1 MPRPTQ
7 RTLVPL
13 CVVLALIASLPPA
26 SFAGAL
32 ASAAGTI
39 VEALPFVLGAVLLP
53 RVRALRWLPS
63 FGCGCG
69 GALPAALALPGLV
82 LTWLSFGPAVTLAR
96 ASAGLLLFA
105 LRRPSARRRLD
116 ENTGSGEPSRD
127 PLSELGTFA
136 LAAFSASL
144 VGEVIRANATLVHG
158 PLGYAASFALGGIAG
173 AVAPCATAGIGAAL
187 ALRAADPWAAFG
199 LLATSGFFP
208 SRAAPRC
215 GEPRDARLPYA
226 LLAAGC
232 AILLVRG
239 THGFLNPRFAFVVPA
254 GALLA
259 AACALRRIRT
269 RGAMR
274 FAAPAM
280 LLGALAFGSPQP
292 RDSVATIPVDLY
304 PGRSLAFTGRIA
316 AEPVGRPTTLVRF
329 AILCCRADA
338 QALSLELDRRL
349 TFARGAW
356 VDVHGTVVAAQ
367 RGLVLRVDSARIV
380 AAPSDPYL
388 YL

>member
-1 MPRPTQ
+1 MPRPTL

-32 ASAAGTI
+32 ASAAGTV
-39 VEALPFVLGAVLLP
+39 VEALPFVLGAALLP
-53 RVRALRWLPS
+53 RVRALRLLPS
-63 FGCGCG
+63 LGCGCG
-69 GALPAALALPGLV
+69 GTLPAALALPALV

-105 LRRPSARRRLD
+105 LRRTNARRRLD
-116 ENTGSGEPSRD
+116 ESAGSAEPSRD
-127 PLSELGTFA
+127 PLAELSTFA
-136 LAAFSASL
+136 LSAFMASL
-144 VGEVIRANATLVHG
+144 LGELIRANAVPLHG
-158 PLGYAASFALGGIAG
+158 PSGDALSFALGGIAG
-173 AVAPCATAGIGAAL
+173 AIAPCATAGIGAAL

-199 LLATSGFFP
+199 LLATSGFFTP
-208 SRAAPRC
+208 RASPRC
-215 GEPRDARLPYA
+215 GEAHDARLPYA

-239 THGFLNPRFAFVVPA
+239 THGFLNPRFALVVPA

-259 AACALRRIRT
+259 ASCALHRIPT
-269 RGAMR
+269 RGALR
-274 FAAPAM
+274 LAAPAM
-280 LLGALAFGSPQP
+280 LLGALAFGSPP
-292 RDSVATIPVDLY
+292 PHEMAATIPVDLY

-316 AEPVGRPTTLVRF
+316 AQPAGTATTLVRF

-338 QALSLELDRRL
+338 QQLSLTLDRRL
-349 TFARGAW
+349 SFARGSW
-356 VDVHGTVVAAQ
+356 VDVHGTVIAAH

-380 AAPSDPYL
+380 AVPSDPYL